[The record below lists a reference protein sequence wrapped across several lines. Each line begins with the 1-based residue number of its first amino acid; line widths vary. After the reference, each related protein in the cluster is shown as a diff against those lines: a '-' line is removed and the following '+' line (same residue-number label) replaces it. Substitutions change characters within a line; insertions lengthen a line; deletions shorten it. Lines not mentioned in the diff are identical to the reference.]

1 MAVLKDL
8 IVHGSSRFLNGI
20 YSDSIHSDLIDA
32 NSGVFRTITTTT
44 LDAGTITTDML
55 KANNARVAQTLTV
68 DGTIST
74 NKWEAA
80 SIANI
85 GGNFYISPTG
95 KSDSGTITV
104 TKTGSTTINGVSV
117 GVYTLVVS
125 GTFGVTSTNDTIW
138 GNNSKVIFTGSISYN
153 DSKKFPL
160 GSCSGTMT
168 TKTTGTN
175 TLTGFTITG
184 VNSSTLDIFFKE
196 VGITSVS
203 STACNGYEMQI
214 SVYQS
219 YSNSNLRPVG
229 ILLTSYG
236 KEKKQYIDIYGGSN
250 VLGDADS
257 GFADPEV
264 RIGQLDGL
272 PNIVDGSTSTDTKPT
287 GWGIYTTNGFFKG
300 KIVANAGRVGNW
312 VIENGSSTYGGAI
325 YTGSFG
331 SDNGI
336 FITPS
341 YTSSTAIGG
350 SSGSQNWTMTASNKF
365 GVTKTGYLYASK
377 GKIAGWTIDTNK
389 IYSGTHSTW
398 NSTAE
403 DGLYLGND
411 GIAGGSGGIWY
422 LWKDG
427 SAKIGAMTLSAAGV
441 LAVPAANI
449 TGTLTASQIDVSGVI
464 SSGGIVTNTLT
475 GGTFNTADYI
485 RVSTQASS
493 SLTIGTSG
501 AKTDW
506 RIIAGK
512 TFGVDKAG
520 VLYATDAHITGAIK
534 ATSFIAQDYYNG
546 TYRDRVVVDTNG
558 LTVYDG
564 SGISVANFGSVVTI
578 GKSTS
583 STDYNIYIDNSSIN
597 LRKQNKTLMSLA
609 SDYLLLTDTIYAGG
623 TLQEAKYF
631 TIVSGN
637 DNKIFNKARVD
648 LATID
653 TPTSSSNTYT
663 LSEWSGQVSD
673 LHFYVCFN
681 TYYTSGGGEKG
692 LAKLR
697 FVKGESLTH
706 TYMGINVSY
715 NKDTSQ
721 VTISVASNGNY
732 EYGGDIYY
740 LYNISRDSYPGYILG
755 YLGEYG
761 GLGKYGVH
769 LGEWNQALGES
780 SISEGY
786 STTAQG
792 DRSHAEGSY
801 TVAYGMAS
809 HSEGEGTDANGRASH
824 SEGQDTRTVGI
835 ASHSEGQ
842 NTRATGIASHA
853 QNKGTIAQGQYQTAI
868 GKYNIAQGSTESIS
882 NTDYAFIIGNGS
894 SFTPSNA
901 LTVDWNG
908 VLSCRRPNVSSA
920 PSAVKNEFA
929 SIFDLIYPVGSIY
942 MSINDTSPSYLFG
955 GEWTVIQGRF
965 LLAAGTSENTT
976 YIVGQT
982 GGSKDAV
989 IVSHS
994 HEPSDSGYRFMHA
1007 HASLSGG
1014 DMSGPSGSGRHY
1026 PYLGTRSDGA
1036 YWGSGTTTASTG
1048 VSGTDK
1054 NMPPY
1059 TVVYMWER
1067 TA

>member
-8 IVHGSSRFLNGI
+8 IVHGPSRFLNGI

-117 GVYTLVVS
+117 GVYTLVVG

-184 VNSSTLDIFFKE
+184 VNSSALDIFFKE
-196 VGITSVS
+196 VGIASAS

-377 GKIAGWTIDTNK
+377 GKIAGWIIDTNNLSTGTVGSQ
-389 IYSGTHSTW
+389 SGIKFS
-398 NSTAE
+398 NSTF
-403 DGLYLGND
+403 
-411 GIAGGSGGIWY
+411 
-422 LWKDG
+422 
-427 SAKIGAMTLSAAGV
+427 
-441 LAVPAANI
+441 
-449 TGTLTASQIDVSGVI
+449 TA
-464 SSGGIVTNTLT
+464 
-475 GGTFNTADYI
+475 
-485 RVSTQASS
+485 
-493 SLTIGTSG
+493 TINGTSRQNLMMSIG
-501 AKTDW
+501 S
-506 RIIAGK
+506 R
-512 TFGVDKAG
+512 FGVDRDG
-520 VLYATDAHITGAIK
+520 SLYASEAVISGAITANSLNVGSVSDPNHLIYNSSTGVIDLSTSWLKFVSNAVIIGKDNESHISIDYHSFTMQDSEDEFFRVEDKRNSQGIATITDTSPVIEKYNSWQSSSQYKTIVTDCYPEEINSVIIQNAENSTQTTDVTEDDNVYTQNATYLDNLRFDRSNLPYTKNIIKIEYTTAEK
-534 ATSFIAQDYYNG
+534 AISF
-546 TYRDRVVVDTNG
+546 T
-558 LTVYDG
+558 
-564 SGISVANFGSVVTI
+564 FGSR
-578 GKSTS
+578 
-583 STDYNIYIDNSSIN
+583 NSSKN
-597 LRKQNKTLMSLA
+597 VGKNSFA
-609 SDYLLLTDTIYAGG
+609 SGSEVIASGSFSHVEGG
-623 TLQEAKYF
+623 
-631 TIVSGN
+631 
-637 DNKIFNKARVD
+637 
-648 LATID
+648 
-653 TPTSSSNTYT
+653 
-663 LSEWSGQVSD
+663 LSEASG
-673 LHFYVCFN
+673 
-681 TYYTSGGGEKG
+681 
-692 LAKLR
+692 
-697 FVKGESLTH
+697 
-706 TYMGINVSY
+706 SY
-715 NKDTSQ
+715 
-721 VTISVASNGNY
+721 
-732 EYGGDIYY
+732 
-740 LYNISRDSYPGYILG
+740 
-755 YLGEYG
+755 
-761 GLGKYGVH
+761 
-769 LGEWNQALGES
+769 
-780 SISEGY
+780 
-786 STTAQG
+786 
-792 DRSHAEGSY
+792 SHAEGTLTIASGQSSHAEGDHTKASGTY
-801 TVAYGMAS
+801 SHAEGLETEAMGLASHAKGYKTIAYGDYS
-809 HSEGEGTDANGRASH
+809 HAEGNLSQSFGE
-824 SEGQDTRTVGI
+824 
-835 ASHSEGQ
+835 
-842 NTRATGIASHA
+842 ASHA
-853 QNKGTIAQGQYQTAI
+853 QGNTCWTYGDASFATGIQSAADGEASNALGEGAYAQKKAQTVIGTWCDEDT
-868 GKYNIAQGSTESIS
+868 STTTIHSS
-882 NTDYAFIIGNGS
+882 HNTDYGTYALIIGNGEAYN
-894 SFTPSNA
+894 TKSNA
-901 LTVDWNG
+901 LTVDWKGVVSHYGDVTNTLLQIPPNSSTISSVTYAANSGGKITEISFTKKGNLAMIRFQVTSTSAISSGSNILTAQLVSKYHPAQYATGVGYYGGHAIVGRINASGQLIIRNASSSGVTLASSNG
-908 VLSCRRPNVSSA
+908 GVEVA
-920 PSAVKNEFA
+920 F
-929 SIFDLIYPVGSIY
+929 
-942 MSINDTSPSYLFG
+942 
-955 GEWTVIQGRF
+955 
-965 LLAAGTSENTT
+965 T
-976 YIVGQT
+976 YI
-982 GGSKDAV
+982 
-989 IVSHS
+989 
-994 HEPSDSGYRFMHA
+994 
-1007 HASLSGG
+1007 L
-1014 DMSGPSGSGRHY
+1014 
-1026 PYLGTRSDGA
+1026 
-1036 YWGSGTTTASTG
+1036 
-1048 VSGTDK
+1048 K
-1054 NMPPY
+1054 NY
-1059 TVVYMWER
+1059 FV
-1067 TA
+1067 